1 MNKAGKNERQKAF
14 GEHAKVT
21 RNRAGGPDKLLV
33 KNLTGPLAKTKVLIV
48 YQPCWICRAMRSLI
62 DGIEGFAVC
71 AETEDARSAIALFE
85 RHQPEVVVLGLGLAH
100 GDGLQLIKIL
110 LKLAPAVLILVLSDD
125 VSAMSIRRALRAG
138 AVGYLTVE
146 HGDLELPTALDAI
159 TCRGHRYISQG
170 LWGTLIKSFA
180 PSLVGRPHIGADLL
194 TDRELEVFSSIGRGS
209 GILETAKELGVSI
222 KTVETH
228 QIHIK
233 RKLKLSSAIELRKYA
248 TCWMAKRAW
257 SPRKRCG

>member
-1 MNKAGKNERQKAF
+1 
-14 GEHAKVT
+14 
-21 RNRAGGPDKLLV
+21 
-33 KNLTGPLAKTKVLIV
+33 
-48 YQPCWICRAMRSLI
+48 MRSLI

-71 AETEDARSAIALFE
+71 AETDDARSAIALFE
-85 RHQPEVVVLGLGLAH
+85 RHQPKVVVLGPVLAH

-110 LKLAPAVLILVLSDD
+110 LKLAPAAFIVVLSDD
-125 VSAMSIRRALRAG
+125 VSAMWIRRVLRAG

-146 HGDLELPTALDAI
+146 DGDLELPVALDAI
-159 TCRGHRYISQG
+159 TCGGHRYISQR

-180 PSLVGRPHIGADLL
+180 PSLVGQPHIGADLL

-233 RKLKLSSAIELRKYA
+233 EKLKLHSTVELRKYA
-248 TCWMAKRAW
+248 IRWMSKPAR
-257 SPRKRCG
+257 SPTNRRG